1 MNKGGLKM
9 SVEQITSFAQCVS
22 REERKLRF
30 FVTLTNLVIW
40 GIIGSIGIG
49 LLYGFTQDPAAL
61 TGVLVYLVLFMGPWL
76 VSYLLAEYNVRKLWA
91 LGASVSD
98 RQFPAVREAANAVQQ
113 RFQMKEDVRIIILS
127 SGEAN
132 AFAIKFARKR
142 VVVIFTELLEGI
154 IDNPE
159 ELRALLAHEMC
170 HVVLDHGWRGTFE
183 LRKPKPYQAA
193 RELTCDN
200 AGYVAAGDVEAT
212 KTMLRKLCAGYKLHR
227 LLSDETL
234 AEEAVHIYSGF
245 AGWLIRRY
253 LSHPPFG
260 KRIQNVHDFAT
271 EVG

>member
-1 MNKGGLKM
+1 M
-9 SVEQITSFAQCVS
+9 
-22 REERKLRF
+22 
-30 FVTLTNLVIW
+30 
-40 GIIGSIGIG
+40 
-49 LLYGFTQDPAAL
+49 
-61 TGVLVYLVLFMGPWL
+61 VLFLGPWL
-76 VSYLLAEYNVRKLWA
+76 VGYLLAEYNVRKLWA

-98 RQFPAVREAANAVQQ
+98 RQFPAIQEAAKAIQQ
-113 RFQMKEDVRIIILS
+113 RFQMKEDVRIIILN

-142 VVVIFTELLEGI
+142 VVVILTELLDGI

-170 HVVLDHGWRGTFE
+170 HVVLNFGWRGTFE
-183 LRKPKPYQAA
+183 LYKSRRYQAA

-212 KTMLRKLCAGYKLHR
+212 KTMLRKLCAGNKLHR
-227 LLSDETL
+227 QLSDETL
-234 AEEAVHIYSGF
+234 AEEAVYIYSGF
-245 AGWLIRRY
+245 SGWLIRRY
-253 LSHPPFG
+253 LSHPPIG